1 MDFRL
6 TEEQKLV
13 RDTARDFVDREL
25 IPHVREWEEKGE
37 VPRSFYRK
45 MASLGFL
52 GAPVPEKYGGAGMD
66 YVSFMLLVEEI
77 SRGSSSVRTTVSV
90 QTSLSE
96 TSLMWFGTEAQ
107 KEKWL
112 VPLAKGERFGAW
124 AITEPEAGS
133 DAGNLAT
140 TAKLEGNE
148 WVLNGQKRFIS
159 NGSLADYVQVY
170 AREPGTKRHEGIS
183 LFLVPKDAPGFKVT
197 HVETT
202 TNLGLRASPTADLAF
217 EDCRIP
223 KENLIGKKGDGW
235 NQAMRTLNSGRI
247 GIAAGAVGV
256 ARAALEAASKYVKD
270 RKAFGRPI
278 GDFQLIREMIAQSAV
293 EIDAARLLTLRA
305 AHLRDLGQ
313 DNTIEVSMAK
323 LYGAQMAQRVTDWA
337 VQVHGGYGF
346 SGDFDVERDFRHAR
360 ERHPVRSGQ
369 LLPRERGGSRT
380 GGVPRAPPSDPT
392 VARRW
397 FRVARPPGLWPHR
410 RSHRARRARVEDP
423 HGVGSL
429 TGLKSVPS
437 RSAAHPR
444 RGPSGRSGRGSCS
457 PCGSG
462 PRGTGPGKFRG
473 GFASSSASQT
483 PCVGVSSPR
492 PPHP

>member
-6 TEEQKLV
+6 TEEQRLV

-25 IPHVREWEEKGE
+25 IPHVRDWEEKGE

-45 MASLGFL
+45 MAGLGFL

-96 TSLMWFGTEAQ
+96 TSLMWFGSEAQ

-140 TAKLEGNE
+140 TARLDGNE

-159 NGSLADYVQVY
+159 NGSIADYVQVY
-170 AREPGTKRHEGIS
+170 AREPGTKSHEGIS

-202 TNLGLRASPTADLAF
+202 TKLGLRASPTADLAF

-235 NQAMRTLNSGRI
+235 DQAMRTLNSGRI

-256 ARAALEAASKYVKD
+256 ARAALEAASKYVQE

-278 GDFQLIREMIAQSAV
+278 GDFQLVREMIAQSAV

-313 DNTIEVSMAK
+313 DNTLEVSMAK

-346 SGDFDVERDFRHAR
+346 SGEFDVERYFRDAR
-360 ERHPVRSGQ
+360 I
-369 LLPRERGGSRT
+369 L
-380 GGVPRAPPSDPT
+380 
-392 VARRW
+392 
-397 FRVARPPGLWPHR
+397 GLYEGTNEIQKLIIAEHI
-410 RSHRARRARVEDP
+410 
-423 HGVGSL
+423 L
-429 TGLKSVPS
+429 
-437 RSAAHPR
+437 
-444 RGPSGRSGRGSCS
+444 GPSS
-457 PCGSG
+457 
-462 PRGTGPGKFRG
+462 KK
-473 GFASSSASQT
+473 
-483 PCVGVSSPR
+483 
-492 PPHP
+492 